1 MWLVFGL
8 AMKSLLY
15 ERVHLV
21 CNAAI
26 LASVL
31 VPLMVIFGIKNGVY
45 SALLDRLLSDP
56 TTLRIETTGNVE
68 FSEEDVRTV
77 RSWEL
82 SDFVTAKTRSIFDFV
97 NVRRHGDIE
106 KRTAI
111 LVPSGKGDPTLPENL
126 EFTPHDAVLSAN
138 LARQLNISV
147 GDPIQIFTQAA
158 DRPRQLMLPL
168 KTIAILPDAHA
179 AGRSVFA
186 DIAVLDLV
194 EAFYDEYALPD
205 YGITEGRDLSTRVPA
220 FEGMRIFA
228 RDLRDLAALQ
238 SQIEQFF
245 DVRTEARTSEVNNV
259 LTLNRNLN
267 IALLLN
273 AGIASLGLAAALI
286 FSFWGE
292 VARKR
297 QTIAAL
303 ALLGVAANRLWLFP
317 VVQAIVSGFVG
328 LIVSFMIFGATA
340 TLAEILFESE
350 LTENGAL
357 VTLTVEQMFT
367 IIVVVLLFVI
377 FTSYFAAKSAFR
389 IDPAEVLRQGAT

>member
-1 MWLVFGL
+1 MRLIFRL
-8 AMKSLLY
+8 AIKGLLY
-15 ERVHLV
+15 ERIHLI

-45 SALLDRLLSDP
+45 SALLDRLLNDP
-56 TTLRIETTGNVE
+56 TTLRIETTGNVG
-68 FSEEDVRTV
+68 FSEKDVEIV
-77 RSWEL
+77 RSWKL
-82 SDFVTAKTRSIFDFV
+82 SGFVTAKTRSIFDFV
-97 NVRRHGDIE
+97 NVRRQGDIQ

-111 LVPSGKGDPTLPENL
+111 LVPSGKGDPTLPNNL
-126 EFTPHDAVLSAN
+126 ELGIHDAVLSAN

-158 DRPRQLMLPL
+158 ERPKQLMLPL
-168 KTIAILPDAHA
+168 KTVAILPDAHA
-179 AGRSVFA
+179 AGRSIFA

-205 YGITEGRDLSTRVPA
+205 YGITEGRDFSTRVPE

-228 RDLRDLAALQ
+228 RDLRELAALQ
-238 SQIEQFF
+238 SQVEQFF
-245 DVRTEARTSEVNNV
+245 DVRTEAQTAEVTGV
-259 LTLNRNLN
+259 LSLNRNLN

-297 QTIAAL
+297 QTIATL
-303 ALLGVAANRLWLFP
+303 ALLGIAANRLWLFP
-317 VVQAIVSGFVG
+317 VIQAIVSGFVG
-328 LIVSFMIFGATA
+328 LIVSFLIFFAAA
-340 TLAEILFESE
+340 TLAEILFDSE
-350 LTENGAL
+350 LTENSAL
-357 VTLTVEQMFT
+357 VVLTSQQIIA
-367 IIVVVLLFVI
+367 IIVTVLLFVI
-377 FTSYFAAKSAFR
+377 CTSYFAARSAFR